1 MISFRAGCAGLLFI
15 TTPALASEIMGVP
28 EGGRVFWFVIFPV
41 TSLIFPVLFGA
52 LLFRSYLFKEYL
64 IIAMS
69 VLITQLLFIECLYSF
84 DYFKIIMVS
93 GLVQSIVPLMIYAV
107 ISVKDETKIV
117 RTSRYKVCIAGAS
130 IVVAV
135 VTWLFLK
142 LLFDC

>member
-1 MISFRAGCAGLLFI
+1 
-15 TTPALASEIMGVP
+15 
-28 EGGRVFWFVIFPV
+28 PV

-135 VTWLFLK
+135 ITWLFLK